1 VRTVNG
7 HRAAHRRPRGRVTR
21 LRPPI
26 AGLLVAASVTVATLA
41 GAGPSGA
48 SSGSGVGTDRAKIA
62 ALEAK
67 IAAQGS
73 AAQTVVSEYN
83 AVETRLLGIDHA
95 IALEKAKL
103 AADERSEHIATTRLR
118 SVAVNAYVN
127 AVFGNS
133 LKVTTFTGTG
143 TASLVQVKNVYL
155 GVANGSLS
163 SALTNLQ
170 VDQQQVSEIES
181 TLAAEQRT
189 TAADLQQLSAAHAA
203 AERAIGASEST
214 LSQVHGN
221 LQKLIAAAEARRAA
235 AREEAAEAAIA
246 AAAAQSEAAAP
257 PAPTTDAAPAPVA
270 GKYENPLRGMAGLE
284 SERIDQ
290 GVDFGGWGPIYAVG
304 DGVVISTVSGG
315 WPGGAF
321 ISYRLTDGPAAGLVV
336 YAAEDI
342 EPTVQIGQTVTAD
355 TVIGHVY
362 EGYYGIETGWAD
374 GRGDGTTLAA
384 DNGFYYGSS
393 AFGYNFSQLLRS
405 LGAPGGI
412 LEDGP
417 NGTLPAG
424 WPQW

>member
-1 VRTVNG
+1 MIRF
-7 HRAAHRRPRGRVTR
+7 RR
-21 LRPPI
+21 PI
-26 AGLLVAASVTVATLA
+26 AGVIAAASVLVGVLA
-41 GAGPSGA
+41 SAGPSGA
-48 SSGSGVGTDRAKIA
+48 ASGSGVGTDRAKIS

-73 AAQTVVSEYN
+73 TAQTVVSEYN
-83 AVETRLLGIDHA
+83 AVESRLLGINHA
-95 IALEKAKL
+95 ITLEQAKL
-103 AADERSEHIATTRLR
+103 AADERSEHTATTRLR

-155 GVANGSLS
+155 GVADGSL
-163 SALTNLQ
+163 
-170 VDQQQVSEIES
+170 
-181 TLAAEQRT
+181 
-189 TAADLQQLSAAHAA
+189 AAHDA

-221 LQKLIAAAEARRAA
+221 LQKLISAAEARRAA
-235 AREEAAEAAIA
+235 AREAAAEAAIA

-270 GKYENPLRGMAGLE
+270 GRYANPLRGMAGLE

-290 GVDFGGWGPIYAVG
+290 GVDYGGWGPIYAVG

-342 EPTVQIGQTVTAD
+342 EPTVEIGQTVTPN

-393 AFGYNFSQLLRS
+393 SFGYNFSQFLES

-424 WPQW
+424 WPHW